1 MSFSRS
7 NSPKREWAILLNAGY
22 LWLPNTE
29 PEDVVSFVCCSLL
42 GHGEYG
48 LSNQPLC
55 IFDLAPAD
63 SSVFMQAGQGTL
75 VSGCV

>member
-1 MSFSRS
+1 MQVISGLL
-7 NSPKREWAILLNAGY
+7 ILNR
-22 LWLPNTE
+22 
-29 PEDVVSFVCCSLL
+29 PEDVVSFVCCLL

-48 LSNQPLC
+48 LSNQSLC

-75 VSGCV
+75 VSGCE

>member
-1 MSFSRS
+1 MQVISGLL
-7 NSPKREWAILLNAGY
+7 ILNR
-22 LWLPNTE
+22 
-29 PEDVVSFVCCSLL
+29 PEDIVSFVCCCLL

-48 LSNQPLC
+48 FSNQPLC

-75 VSGCV
+75 VSGWV